1 MKRVY
6 ALFMSLVLVLGIS
19 ACGSEE
25 AITITF
31 PFAATDVETVESYY
45 DNSGAEIQKKTI
57 TEKSDIDSLYTYF
70 SELSL
75 RNKSSSDDGSTLKF
89 VFNLADGTTYELTYI
104 SVGTKTGRLQAETA
118 DFNYFTSSDVVGVW
132 SNLSGET
139 EQIPSENVS

>member
-89 VFNLADGTTYELTYI
+89 VFKLADGTTYELTYI
-104 SVGTKTGRLQAETA
+104 SVGTKTGRLQSETA

-132 SNLSGET
+132 LNLSGET
-139 EQIPSENVS
+139 EQISSENVS

>member
-6 ALFMSLVLVLGIS
+6 VLFMSFVLVLGIS

-25 AITITF
+25 TITIVF
-31 PFAATDVETVESYY
+31 PFVATDVETIESYY
-45 DNSGAEIQKKTI
+45 DNGGDEIQKKTI

-75 RNKSSSDDGSTLKF
+75 RNKSSSDDGSILQF

-104 SVGTKTGRLQAETA
+104 GVGAKTGRLKSETA
-118 DFNYFTSSDVVGVW
+118 DFDYFTSSDVVGVW
-132 SNLSGET
+132 SNLSGGT
-139 EQIPSENVS
+139 E